1 MRTIQS
7 VDFLIWKYIVPRFRP
22 EIFKSKLVSLMAVL
36 YISFYNWPRKFL
48 WHYFTGKGK
57 PLTVETKCII
67 TGNSSVFNMVIS
79 EINHAKK
86 QGKKSG
92 DMYVGQVHV
101 NNPNYKYSV
110 GSFNVTYS
118 LDEESVSI
126 RVNSD
131 YRFTQNNSRITKHLH
146 NWLYSYKQKGYVH
159 NFNIEG
165 DEWKLKFSELSTT
178 KIDAHFKK
186 YDFLNMMYV

>member
-1 MRTIQS
+1 MRITQP
-7 VDFLIWKYIVPRFRP
+7 VDFLIWKYIVPGFRP
-22 EIFKSKLVSLMAVL
+22 EIFKSKFISLMAVL

-57 PLTVETKCII
+57 TLPVETKSIV
-67 TGNSSVFNMVIS
+67 TGNSGVYDILIS
-79 EINHAKK
+79 EISNAMKEKK
-86 QGKKSG
+86 ASG
-92 DMYVGQVHV
+92 NFYVGQVHV

-118 LDEESVSI
+118 LDEKSVSV

-131 YRFTQNNSRITKHLH
+131 YRFTQNNSRITRHLH
-146 NWLYSYKQKGYVH
+146 NWLNSYKQKGYAH

-165 DEWKLKFSELSTT
+165 DAWELQFSDLPLT
-178 KIDAHFKK
+178 KVDTRFKK
-186 YDFLNMMYV
+186 YDFLNLLYV